1 MAGKSSKVDA
11 KPPKECVSNDPLDL
25 SSIKNCITGNLRD
38 LQSDILDHLV
48 LLLQC
53 DNEDNQIQSIHTA
66 VDSISE
72 LYLRAQPED
81 SLGEFCSEDPEAYD
95 AAAFLLILWS
105 LLAITARMIPYSHPK
120 QELLVNFLKT
130 LRRKKAGIA
139 TIWSV
144 RVPSLHK
151 VIFKFLVRLIRILF

>member
-1 MAGKSSKVDA
+1 
-11 KPPKECVSNDPLDL
+11 
-25 SSIKNCITGNLRD
+25 
-38 LQSDILDHLV
+38 
-48 LLLQC
+48 
-53 DNEDNQIQSIHTA
+53 